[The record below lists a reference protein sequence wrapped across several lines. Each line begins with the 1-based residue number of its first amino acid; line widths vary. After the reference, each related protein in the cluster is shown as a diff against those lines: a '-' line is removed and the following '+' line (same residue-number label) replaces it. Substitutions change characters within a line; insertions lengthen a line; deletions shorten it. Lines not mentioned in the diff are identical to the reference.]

1 MSIAVRTYDPKQV
14 KTIFGATPMSGFPEG
29 TFVKISRNGP
39 AFEKSKGADGSVDR
53 VNKNAND
60 FTVTLTLKQTSPV
73 NAILSGLLVADILT
87 NSGILPLTIKD
98 LSGTTLFHA
107 PEAWIS
113 KDPEAEFSDGLSNRE
128 WTFETGPGAFLCGGN
143 N

>member
-1 MSIAVRTYDPKQV
+1 MSIAVRTYDPKSV
-14 KTIFGATPMSGFPEG
+14 KIIFGAPPLSGFAEG
-29 TFVKISRNGP
+29 AFVKITRNGN
-39 AFEKSKGADGSVDR
+39 AFEKSKGADGTVDR

-60 FTVTLTLKQTSPV
+60 FSVAVTLKQTSPV
-73 NAILSGLLVADILT
+73 NAILSGLLVADILS
-87 NSGILPLTIKD
+87 NAGILPLTIKD
-98 LSGTTLFHA
+98 LSGTTLFHV

-113 KDPEAEFSDGLSNRE
+113 KDPDSEFSDSLSNRE